1 MLANA
6 TVAFATVIAY
16 KSPPVRAPRLVA
28 LLCAAACSKGGTDAS
43 RQRPPPLVAVA
54 KVTVR
59 DVEETVR
66 APVDLRPILQAEVGA
81 KTIGYLDAVLVDRG
95 DRVRKGQLVAL
106 VRPSDLPDQL
116 SAARSAA
123 AQAQAAA
130 ALARANRDRA
140 VALAPSGR
148 ISRQELQQAET
159 ALASAEAAAASARS
173 QVAGVAVKLGEARIA
188 SPLDGVVSSRRLD
201 P

>member
-16 KSPPVRAPRLVA
+16 NSPPVRAPRLAA

-95 DRVRKGQLVAL
+95 DRVRRARYWRWYGRATCPISW
-106 VRPSDLPDQL
+106 RPP
-116 SAARSAA
+116 
-123 AQAQAAA
+123 A
-130 ALARANRDRA
+130 ALPPRRRPRWRWRGPTAI
-140 VALAPSGR
+140 APWR
-148 ISRQELQQAET
+148 WPR
-159 ALASAEAAAASARS
+159 
-173 QVAGVAVKLGEARIA
+173 
-188 SPLDGVVSSRRLD
+188 
-201 P
+201 

>member
-16 KSPPVRAPRLVA
+16 NSPPVRAPRFAA
-28 LLCAAACSKGGTDAS
+28 LLCLWSTACSKGGSDAS

-81 KTIGYLDAVLVDRG
+81 KTIGYLDAVLADRG
-95 DRVRKGQLVAL
+95 DRVRKGQLLAL

-116 SAARSAA
+116 SAARSTALQADAA
-123 AQAQAAA
+123 V
-130 ALARANRDRA
+130 ALARANLDRA
-140 VALAPSGR
+140 RALAPAGR
-148 ISRQELQQAET
+148 VSKQELQQAEM
-159 ALASAEAAAASARS
+159 ALATAEAARSTARS
-173 QVAGVAVKLGEARIA
+173 QVGALAT
-188 SPLDGVVSSRRLD
+188 
-201 P
+201 